1 MEECQMSTIGELERK
16 YVLRSWAVQGK
27 NKYEEIVGGKGCWF
41 WNAEG
46 KKYLDFSSQLV
57 NTNIGHQHP
66 KVIEAIKE
74 QAEKLCYISPSYAS
88 EPRAKLAELIAKH
101 TPGDLVKT
109 LFTLGGAEANDNAIK
124 IARAYTGRFKILSR
138 YRSYHGA
145 TYGAITL
152 TGDPRRPP
160 VEPGIPGVV
169 KVFEPYCYRCSF
181 GKSYPGCGLECAE
194 HVREIMLYEDPK
206 SIAAFFVEPVTGTN
220 GVFVPPKEYLPRI
233 REICSEFGV
242 MMVADEVMTGWGR
255 TGKWFGVDNWNVV
268 PDIMTMAKGVTQGY
282 VPLGGVVVNEKIA
295 KFFDD
300 NMLWCGLTYSG
311 HPLACATGVATVK
324 VYEDEN
330 LIHNAAQM
338 GEKFKARLLELKDK
352 HPSIGDVRSI
362 GLFAAIELV
371 KDRETREPL
380 APWNG
385 PDPGIMGQ
393 ISGCLKE
400 KGVYVYPRWNY
411 LFLAPPIAINDEEL
425 KFGLDA
431 VDECLNLADQTL

>member
-1 MEECQMSTIGELERK
+1 MSTVGDLERK
-16 YVLRSWAVQGK
+16 HVLRSWAVQGK
-27 NKYEEIVGGKGCWF
+27 NTYEEIVKAEGCWF
-41 WNAEG
+41 WNSEG
-46 KKYLDFSSQLV
+46 KKYLDFSSQLI
-57 NTNIGHQHP
+57 NINIGHQHP
-66 KVIEAIKE
+66 KIIAAIKE
-74 QAEKLCYISPSYAS
+74 QADKICYVTPSFAS

-124 IARAYTGRFKILSR
+124 IARAYTKRFKVISR

-145 TYGAITL
+145 TYGAISL

-169 KVFEPYCYRCSF
+169 RVFEPYCYRCSF
-181 GKSYPGCGLECAE
+181 GQTYPGCGLECAE
-194 HVREIMLYEDPK
+194 HVREVMLYEDPN

-233 REICSEFGV
+233 REICDEFGV
-242 MMVADEVMTGWGR
+242 LLVADEVMTGWGR

-268 PDIMTMAKGVTQGY
+268 PDMMTMAKGVTQGY
-282 VPLGGVVVNEKIA
+282 IPLGAVVVNQKISDYL
-295 KFFDD
+295 DD

-311 HPLACATGVATVK
+311 HPLACACGVATVN
-324 VYEDEN
+324 VYEEEKLIEN
-330 LIHNAAQM
+330 SAAM
-338 GEKFKARLLELKDK
+338 GEILKKRLNDMKEK

-371 KDRETREPL
+371 KDRDTKEPL

-393 ISGCLKE
+393 ISKCLKE

-411 LFLAPPIAINDEEL
+411 LFLAPPIAINEEEL

-431 VDECLNLADQTL
+431 IDECLDLADKAL

>member
-1 MEECQMSTIGELERK
+1 MSTIGELERK
-16 YVLRSWAVQGK
+16 YVLRSWSVQGK
-27 NKYEEIVGGKGCWF
+27 NKYEEIAGAEGCWF
-41 WNAEG
+41 WNTEG

-57 NTNIGHQHP
+57 NMNIGHQHP
-66 KVIEAIKE
+66 KIIAAIKE
-74 QAEKLCYISPSYAS
+74 QVDKLCYITPNYAS

-101 TPGDLVKT
+101 TPGDLCKT
-109 LFTLGGAEANDNAIK
+109 LFTLGGAESNDNAIK
-124 IARAYTGRFKILSR
+124 IARAYTGRFKLLAR

-169 KVFEPYCYRCSF
+169 HVFEPYCYRCSF
-181 GKSYPGCGLECAE
+181 GQTYPGCGLECAE
-194 HVREIMLYEDPK
+194 HVREVMLYEDPK

-220 GVFVPPKEYLPRI
+220 GIFVPPKEYLPRI
-233 REICSEFGV
+233 REICDEFGV
-242 MMVADEVMTGWGR
+242 MLVADEVMTGWGR

-268 PDIMTMAKGVTQGY
+268 PDIMTMAKGATQGY
-282 VPLGGVVVNEKIA
+282 IPLGAVVVNEKIA
-295 KFFDD
+295 SFFED

-311 HPLACATGVATVK
+311 HPLACAAGVATVK

-330 LIHNAAQM
+330 LIANAAAM
-338 GEKFKARLLELKDK
+338 GEILKKRLDEIMAK
-352 HPSIGDVRSI
+352 HPSVGDVRSI

-371 KDRETREPL
+371 KDKATREPL

-385 PDPGIMGQ
+385 PDPGIIGQ

-400 KGVYVYPRWNY
+400 KGVYLYPRWNY
-411 LFLAPPIAINDEEL
+411 LFIAPPISINEEEL

-431 VDECLNLADQTL
+431 IDACLDLADQTL

>member
-1 MEECQMSTIGELERK
+1 MLTIGELERK
-16 YVLRSWAVQGK
+16 YILRSWSVQGN
-27 NKYEEIVGGKGCWF
+27 NKYEEIIGAEGCWF

-66 KVIEAIKE
+66 KIIAAIKE
-74 QAEKLCYISPSYAS
+74 QADKLCYISPNYAS
-88 EPRAKLAELIAKH
+88 EPRAKLAELIARH
-101 TPGDLVKT
+101 TPGDLCKS
-109 LFTLGGAEANDNAIK
+109 LFTLGGAESNDNAIK
-124 IARAYTGRFKILSR
+124 IARAFTGRFKVMAR

-145 TYGAITL
+145 TYGAISL

-169 KVFEPYCYRCSF
+169 HVFEPYCYRCSF
-181 GKSYPGCGLECAE
+181 GHSYPGCGLECAE
-194 HVREIMLYEDPK
+194 HVREVMLYEDPK

-233 REICSEFGV
+233 REICDEFGV
-242 MMVADEVMTGWGR
+242 MLVADEVMTGWGR

-268 PDIMTMAKGVTQGY
+268 PDIMTLAKGVTQGY
-282 VPLGGVVVNEKIA
+282 IPLGAVVVNDKIA
-295 KFFDD
+295 NFFEK

-330 LIHNAAQM
+330 LIENSAAM
-338 GEKFKARLLELKDK
+338 GEILKKRLNEIMAK
-352 HPSIGDVRSI
+352 HPSVGDVRSI

-371 KDRETREPL
+371 KDKATKEPL

-393 ISGCLKE
+393 IRGCLKE
-400 KGVYVYPRWNY
+400 KGVYIYLRWNY
-411 LFLAPPIAINDEEL
+411 LFLAPPIAIKEKDL
-425 KFGLDA
+425 KFGLDV
-431 VDECLNLADQTL
+431 VDACLDLADQALV